1 MGTSMLSCVSLIF
14 PITALPVFHLLL
26 LCHKPNLLFRLV
38 FDKQQLI
45 EGFENNSKLSIRIR
59 SEFVDLFT
67 KFGII
72 EYHLTHLH
80 ESPHNLYIYLNRF
93 IIFQDR

>member
-14 PITALPVFHLLL
+14 PITALPVFRLLL

-45 EGFENNSKLSIRIR
+45 ERFKNNSKLSIRIR
-59 SEFVDLFT
+59 SEFV
-67 KFGII
+67 
-72 EYHLTHLH
+72 
-80 ESPHNLYIYLNRF
+80 NLLCEVRHYRISFAASL
-93 IIFQDR
+93 